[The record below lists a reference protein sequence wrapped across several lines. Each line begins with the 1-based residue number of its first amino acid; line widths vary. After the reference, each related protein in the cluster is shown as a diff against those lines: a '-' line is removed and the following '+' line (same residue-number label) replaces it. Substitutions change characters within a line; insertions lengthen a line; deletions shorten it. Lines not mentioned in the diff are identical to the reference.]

1 VAGVRPALSPSRER
15 PSGRLHEGSGNRP
28 SRQMITE
35 PTRTASCP
43 RGLTES
49 GLQAN
54 SGSLH
59 SFVYLTIHGMM
70 DQSAPDGLSA
80 HGICLWVIPRKGDL
94 TVLETRNYE
103 LMLVVSPELDGEAL
117 DAVLQRVQRY
127 LEAAEARVVSF
138 KSWGLRRLAYTLKGQ
153 REGRYYLVLFTA
165 DSLAI
170 SDLDRSIRLVEGVL
184 RHLMTRMETEMPEPT
199 EEEPRK
205 AAPEPVEEATP
216 EPTPE
221 PVEEATPESAPEP
234 VEEVTPEPT
243 TEPEGDSPSDSE

>member
-1 VAGVRPALSPSRER
+1 
-15 PSGRLHEGSGNRP
+15 
-28 SRQMITE
+28 M
-35 PTRTASCP
+35 
-43 RGLTES
+43 
-49 GLQAN
+49 
-54 SGSLH
+54 
-59 SFVYLTIHGMM
+59 
-70 DQSAPDGLSA
+70 
-80 HGICLWVIPRKGDL
+80 
-94 TVLETRNYE
+94 ETRNYE

-127 LEAAEARVVSF
+127 LEAAEAQVVSF
-138 KSWGLRRLAYTLKGQ
+138 KSWGLRRLAYTLNGQ

-165 DSLAI
+165 NSLAI

-199 EEEPRK
+199 EEEPKK

-221 PVEEATPESAPEP
+221 PAEEATPEAAPEP

>member
-1 VAGVRPALSPSRER
+1 
-15 PSGRLHEGSGNRP
+15 
-28 SRQMITE
+28 M
-35 PTRTASCP
+35 
-43 RGLTES
+43 
-49 GLQAN
+49 
-54 SGSLH
+54 
-59 SFVYLTIHGMM
+59 
-70 DQSAPDGLSA
+70 
-80 HGICLWVIPRKGDL
+80 
-94 TVLETRNYE
+94 ETRNYE

-216 EPTPE
+216 ERTPEPVEETTPEPTPE